1 MNLDIFCLIPCL
13 AFVEP
18 QIILLA
24 PEVYQY
30 HIYSVSTRYL
40 PLVRLVLGVAAAAV
54 PPEHRPQPRH
64 QLRLLRLL
72 PLGLGVR
79 GVGQAAGE
87 GAQTVAAPQRPE
99 ETQVR
104 PGEATLAVLT
114 SVWC

>member
-1 MNLDIFCLIPCL
+1 M
-13 AFVEP
+13 
-18 QIILLA
+18 
-24 PEVYQY
+24 
-30 HIYSVSTRYL
+30 
-40 PLVRLVLGVAAAAV
+40 LGVAAAAV
-54 PPEHRPQPRH
+54 PPEHRPQPGH
-64 QLRLLRLL
+64 QLRLL
-72 PLGLGVR
+72 PLGLRVR